1 MRISVEKGKANG
13 RIAAP
18 PSKSAAHRLLI
29 AASLADGESVISSLP
44 DCDDAQATLSC
55 LAALGVEYT
64 QTGDT
69 VTVRGKSPLLW
80 SAEQPLDCRE
90 SGSTLRFLI
99 PLALVSGKEIS
110 FCGSKRLM
118 ERPQSEYE
126 TVCREKGLRFEK
138 KDGLLTVQGPLRSGK
153 YTLSGGV
160 SSQFITGLLFA
171 LATLKGDSEIE
182 ILPPVESRPYI
193 DMTLVAL
200 QAFGVRVRKKGKLS
214 LYIKGGQSFQS
225 QTVKVE
231 GDYSGAAFLSAL
243 GGLGG
248 RVVLDG
254 LNKKSPQ
261 GDKVC
266 AKYLKKL
273 KRKKATL
280 DLSDCPDLAPVL
292 FAFAAANHGGVFTGT
307 ERLKIKES
315 DRAAVMKEE
324 LEKFGVTVEIGENCV
339 KASAGLTPPNK
350 PLFGHNDHRIVMA
363 LCVLLTK
370 TGGVI
375 DGAEAVRKSYPNFF
389 SDLKRLGIGVTEYDA
404 E

>member
-1 MRISVEKGKANG
+1 MRISVEKGKASG
-13 RIAAP
+13 RVTAP
-18 PSKSAAHRLLI
+18 TSKSAAHRLLI
-29 AASLADGESVISSLP
+29 AASVADGESVISSLP

-55 LAALGVEYT
+55 LAALGVEYEK
-64 QTGDT
+64 TGD
-69 VTVRGKSPLLW
+69 VVKVQGKAPLFW
-80 SAEQPLDCRE
+80 SAKQPLDCRE

-126 TVCREKGLRFEK
+126 TICREKGLRFEK
-138 KDGLLTVQGPLRSGK
+138 KDDVLTVQGPLKNGK

-171 LATLKGDSEIE
+171 LAALEGESEIE
-182 ILPPVESRPYI
+182 ISPPVESRPYI
-193 DMTLVAL
+193 DMTVSTLKT
-200 QAFGVRVRKKGKLS
+200 FGVRVQKKGKNI
-214 LYIKGGQSFQS
+214 LYVRGGQSLKS
-225 QTVKVE
+225 QTVAVE
-231 GDYSGAAFLSAL
+231 GDYSGAAFLLAL

-248 RVVLDG
+248 TVVVEG

-266 AKYLKKL
+266 ARHLKKL
-273 KRKKATL
+273 KGKRATI

-307 ERLKIKES
+307 NRLKIKES
-315 DRAAVMKEE
+315 DRAAAMKKE
-324 LEKFGVTVEIGENCV
+324 LEKFGVKVEIGNNRVEV
-339 KASAGLTPPNK
+339 SAGLESPK
-350 PLFGHNDHRIVMA
+350 EPLFGHNDHRIVMA

-389 SDLKRLGIGVTEYDA
+389 ADLKKLGIGVTEYDA